1 MEAPLETE
9 ALLRM
14 NLRTREEMEAWVEAQ
29 KKQILAEKREDEAQ
43 AQENA
48 CQTNDAQRRREALQQ
63 QHRHMA
69 AGVFH
74 ALLLVILA
82 LQGADRVLT
91 TTRRR
96 PRQGAGGER
105 APGGD
110 RGAAGARAWLQRS
123 D

>member
-1 MEAPLETE
+1 MERAMEAPLETE

-48 CQTNDAQRRREALQQ
+48 RQTNDAQRRREALQE

-69 AGVFH
+69 AGASH
-74 ALLLVILA
+74 AVALILN
-82 LQGADRVLT
+82 GMSRC
-91 TTRRR
+91 
-96 PRQGAGGER
+96 
-105 APGGD
+105 
-110 RGAAGARAWLQRS
+110 
-123 D
+123 